1 MITSL
6 TLKDKIQYQI
16 SLRNAN
22 MSIISDIPSEFMG
35 EIDIQL
41 NDISSISIR
50 IPNKVPIANKMV
62 TYPIFDEIKTDRLIT
77 INDKYCFSI
86 KNIEISEDGE
96 KVYKELKAYSLEK
109 KLERRTIALSED
121 SYRLKS
127 NDTDKSNS
135 IFDLLEQQTNWTL
148 GHIDESALN
157 ETIDEKTDYKYR
169 FFETGDKTWSSFLKD
184 EITKLYNVQLFFDSY
199 NKIINVYDKDN
210 FGEHKGLY
218 LSNENF
224 LKSVRKSIDGDQIIT
239 RLHLTGKDGI
249 TITDVNPLGTDYIE
263 DFTYYIDNQIMSGEL
278 ISSLARYKIVLD
290 EKQITWQ
297 GYNTSLTTLR
307 ETYSTKNTE
316 LTAKKEELKAKE
328 LLKNAY
334 ITAEDNES
342 LTKINSEILVLN
354 NKITVLTN
362 EIAYVNSQITTITD
376 EIATLVT
383 FIQKENISDNVGIIF
398 DSVLLQE
405 IDNYISEDSWSDE
418 NYLTSTTLYEAGVKE
433 LKDKNTPPI
442 EDSLELV
449 DFLSCIKH
457 PQSWDY
463 MLKLGDYVTIDSKI
477 NNNIDLRFIG
487 YKHNPNDNKL
497 SISLSNKDIKI
508 NSFLAL
514 AKITKIM
521 NTHSQTINNY
531 KTTWKASGENNTFV
545 KDIINNGVDLSN
557 NTIVGQSEN
566 NKTEINDKGFTTGG
580 VGEGEKNQIFI
591 GSGKVSATNDNWDS
605 TKILISSEGIHGSG
619 IIKKSVEQ
627 DKLSQSVQD
636 ILTDVVNA
644 KKDKDTLE
652 EKIDDIDVRIDD
664 ILNIQYTS
672 NLNYIKTPVRVA
684 TITNLSVTY
693 SEGVLT
699 SSANELIKIDNI
711 DLIVNDRVLVKNQ
724 TDGSQNGI
732 YYVSDIGGIS
742 KPWKLIRSN
751 DVNTTAEVIGGMSV
765 WVNEGDDNKDTRW
778 SVSTDNPIVLDD
790 TSLIFIKDFQASDM
804 PTNLSQFVNDMG
816 FIRQIINTNQPT
828 GNALGRVWIQIL

>member
-6 TLKDKIQYQI
+6 KLKDKIEYQV

-41 NDISSISIR
+41 NDISSVSIK
-50 IPNKVPIANKMV
+50 IPNKVPIANKMIN
-62 TYPIFDEIKTDRLIT
+62 YPIFDEIKSDRLIT
-77 INDKYCFSI
+77 VNDKYCFSI

-96 KVYKELKAYSLEK
+96 KIYKELKAYSLEK
-109 KLERRTIALSED
+109 KLERRTITLSEG
-121 SYRLKS
+121 SYRLNSK
-127 NDTDKSNS
+127 NTDTDKSNS
-135 IFDLLEQQTNWTL
+135 IFDLLEQQTNWRL
-148 GHIDESALN
+148 GYIDEKALN

-199 NKIINVYDKDN
+199 NKIIDVYDKDN

-218 LSNENF
+218 LSNDNF
-224 LKSVRKSIDGDQIIT
+224 IKSVRKSIDGDQIIT

-263 DFTYYIDNQIMSGEL
+263 DFSYYIDNQIMSDEL
-278 ISSLARYKIVLD
+278 ISSLARYKIILD
-290 EKQITWQ
+290 EKQIEWQ
-297 GYNTSLTTLR
+297 GYNAQLTTLR

-463 MLKLGDYVTIDSKI
+463 MLKLGDYITINSKI

-487 YKHNPNDNKL
+487 YKHSPNDNKL
-497 SISLSNKDIKI
+497 SISLSNKNIKI
-508 NSFLAL
+508 NNFLAL
-514 AKITKIM
+514 AKVTKIM
-521 NTHSQTINNY
+521 TNHSQTINNY
-531 KTTWKASGENNTFV
+531 KTTWKESDENNTFV
-545 KDIINNGVDLSN
+545 KGIRTNGVDLSN
-557 NTIVGQSEN
+557 NKISGQNES
-566 NKTEINDKGFTTGG
+566 NKIEIDEKGFITGG
-580 VGEGEKNQIFI
+580 VGESNHSQILI
-591 GSGKVSATNDNWDS
+591 SGGKVSITNDNWAS
-605 TKILISSEGIHGSG
+605 AQTIISSDGILGSG
-619 IIKKSVEQ
+619 IINKTITQE
-627 DKLSQSVQD
+627 KLSQEIQD
-636 ILTDVVNA
+636 VLTGNTYLSTTADMVKTIDGTDVA
-644 KKDKDTLE
+644 TELSSHSSQLEYMPTLIE
-652 EKIDDIDVRIDD
+652 ELGDVRYYTKTEVDAKITEVVVSTFNFAQISPTSTWNITHNLNKYPSVTVVDSGENTVIGDVKYIDNN
-664 ILNIQYTS
+664 NIQ
-672 NLNYIKTPVRVA
+672 I
-684 TITNLSVTY
+684 IF
-693 SEGVLT
+693 
-699 SSANELIKIDNI
+699 SA
-711 DLIVNDRVLVKNQ
+711 
-724 TDGSQNGI
+724 SF
-732 YYVSDIGGIS
+732 S
-742 KPWKLIRSN
+742 
-751 DVNTTAEVIGGMSV
+751 
-765 WVNEGDDNKDTRW
+765 
-778 SVSTDNPIVLDD
+778 
-790 TSLIFIKDFQASDM
+790 
-804 PTNLSQFVNDMG
+804 
-816 FIRQIINTNQPT
+816 
-828 GNALGRVWIQIL
+828 GNAYLN